1 MERKG
6 RLDARIILLH
16 ETLALEEVEQLL
28 NMMELS
34 LDWDEGVRFAP
45 TPSFSQLSIFR
56 TGQICHILRIP
67 VFLTAFHFISNME
80 KVTHSR
86 GN

>member
-1 MERKG
+1 MAYCPTTLSRMERKG

-45 TPSFSQLSIFR
+45 LFSNRAALRLQPRIFR
-56 TGQICHILRIP
+56 SFQFSGRVKSVI
-67 VFLTAFHFISNME
+67 F
-80 KVTHSR
+80 
-86 GN
+86 